1 MLYYDLPSS
10 SVLAGV
16 RFNFENILLIECAL
30 KFLEVTINNIDIK
43 SKIPIKIKNNK
54 ENI

>member
-1 MLYYDLPSS
+1 MLCYDLPSS

-16 RFNFENILLIECAL
+16 RFIFENNLLIECAL
-30 KFLEVTINNIDIK
+30 KLLEVTINNIDIK